1 MRKFKNI
8 TLSILLIAV
17 IAVGLS
23 ASFCAAVER
32 SGYVYFDRG
41 DIYRVSDND
50 FEIPYL
56 YASATYKG
64 HGLYYQFRTKMT
76 VTFNGVTRPT
86 AYGSPSW
93 SSSTASEIISPCM
106 PDDTYSWTHGYE
118 DVK

>member
-41 DIYRVSDND
+41 DILV
-50 FEIPYL
+50 
-56 YASATYKG
+56 
-64 HGLYYQFRTKMT
+64 YQTK
-76 VTFNGVTRPT
+76 NH
-86 AYGSPSW
+86 
-93 SSSTASEIISPCM
+93 IISHRIV
-106 PDDTYSWTHGYE
+106 DDTDNGFITKGDANKSLDGNLVKDEQVLGKGTDWCIPLLGYYADFIYNHKYYYKE
-118 DVK
+118 I